1 MDGDRLAEAL
11 EPEFGRIGQTHAV
24 LTEMGIPGDVG
35 AFSVP
40 AEMLSESLCHAHE
53 VRSRYTLLDWL
64 WGQNLH
70 GLGDPDVG
78 ETKRPLTWKSGSFR
92 KRWHT
97 C

>member
-1 MDGDRLAEAL
+1 
-11 EPEFGRIGQTHAV
+11 
-24 LTEMGIPGDVG
+24 MGIPGDVG

-70 GLGDPDVG
+70 DALVTRML
-78 ETKRPLTWKSGSFR
+78 EKQSGR
-92 KRWHT
+92 
-97 C
+97 